1 MTPFTESEV
10 VGESFVT
17 HIYPCSVHTRKMNCN
32 VLFVYM
38 HLCVGTLDAVPG
50 VNDDSQMGEQ
60 QTVEVALTATILDI
74 IPEEQDVSIA
84 VAVYSATT
92 LFPLFPVR
100 DEPTTEAP
108 EAGEPATSTVV
119 GSQVVSVQVAGV
131 EDGTA
136 LTEPVQ
142 FVFTLNQIENI
153 DEMVLS
159 NVSCAFWNFS
169 LSGK

>member
-1 MTPFTESEV
+1 MKYNILSLRM
-10 VGESFVT
+10 
-17 HIYPCSVHTRKMNCN
+17 Y
-32 VLFVYM
+32 
-38 HLCVGTLDAVPG
+38 LCVGTLDAVPG
-50 VNDDSQMGEQ
+50 VDNDNQMGEQ
-60 QTVEVALTATILDI
+60 RTVEVTLSPAILDI

-92 LFPLFPVR
+92 LFPVR

-108 EAGEPATSTVV
+108 EAGEPVTTTVV

-136 LTEPVQ
+136 LTNPAQ
-142 FVFTLNQIENI
+142 FAFSLNQIENI

-159 NVSCAFWNFS
+159 NILCAFWNFS
-169 LSGK
+169 LLGK